1 MLMSHKNKW
10 IFCHIPKAGGTS
22 VRMALRPYSDVEGCT
37 DKQQKHG
44 FEVSPPFTKHQD
56 IDFFIHNPS
65 WEICEIA
72 KQKKDIDV
80 SNYFKFSFVRNPWDR
95 VLSLY
100 LYKKRE
106 SKIVGEKRQYHAD
119 HYVKQTSGGFGH
131 FVKNYL
137 HDQRRQIRFLK
148 DPDKKNADIC
158 CDFIGRF
165 ENFNE
170 DFAEICRRIGLP
182 EIDLPVT
189 NTTKHKHYSEY
200 YTEQTKQIVGNYYA
214 EDIEYFNY
222 EF

>member
-1 MLMSHKNKW
+1 MSHKNKW
-10 IFCHIPKAGGTS
+10 IFCHVPKAAGTS
-22 VRMALRPYSDVEGCT
+22 VRLALRPYSDVEGCT
-37 DKQQKHG
+37 DNQQKHG
-44 FEVSPPFTKHQD
+44 FEVRPPYNKQQD

-72 KQKKDIDV
+72 KQKKGIDV
-80 SNYFKFSFVRNPWDR
+80 SDYFKFSFVRNPWDR

-106 SKIVGEKRQYHAD
+106 SEVVGEKRQYHAD
-119 HYVKQTSGGFGH
+119 LYVKQTSGGFGH

-137 HDQRRQIRFLK
+137 HDQRMQIRFLK
-148 DPDKKNADIC
+148 NLDKKNADIC

-165 ENFNE
+165 ENLNE

-200 YTEQTKQIVGNYYA
+200 YTEQTKQIVENYYA
-214 EDIEYFNY
+214 EDIKYFNY